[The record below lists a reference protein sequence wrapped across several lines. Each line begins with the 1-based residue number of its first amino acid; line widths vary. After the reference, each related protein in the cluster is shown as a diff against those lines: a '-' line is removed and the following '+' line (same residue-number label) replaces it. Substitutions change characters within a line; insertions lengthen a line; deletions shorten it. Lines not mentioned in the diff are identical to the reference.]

1 MGFEHEKIN
10 YNLKVDLMQNMVCLL
25 VPGSYEID
33 GKPLKSITGKII
45 SFTTKEWNDGGI
57 TATLGISDDDSNMWI
72 QLNGKSYFAVQLYNQ
87 LLNNHYNKF
96 VTLEFWTSWND
107 DKSRKFLNCSVK
119 SKGNKVGKLYA
130 ERHLLP
136 PVETLIEDMLMKYGK
151 TAEPKADDETEPT
164 YEEVPNPVNIHSNIL
179 PQENND
185 NLETTLS
192 DDASVPF

>member
-1 MGFEHEKIN
+1 MGIELVKEQI
-10 YNLKVDLMQNMVCLL
+10 NLKVDLMQNMVCQL

-33 GKPLKSITGKII
+33 GKPVKSITGKIF
-45 SFTTKEWNDGGI
+45 SFTTKLWNDGGI
-57 TATLGISDDDSNMWI
+57 TASLGLTDEDSNMWL
-72 QLNGKSYFAVQLYNQ
+72 QFNGKSYFAVQLYNQ

-107 DKSRKFLNCSVK
+107 DKSRKFLNCAVK

-164 YEEVPNPVNIHSNIL
+164 YEEVPNPINIHSNIIL
-179 PQENND
+179 PQENEENV
-185 NLETTLS
+185 ETTN
-192 DDASVPF
+192 DDAVPF